1 MNFDK
6 LPQKSFIFLKKQL
19 VIHSTQKNQRGG
31 AALEYILVSSFAL
44 VLTLSA
50 LGFIGKAIKNKVA
63 EMEDKL
69 GSSLEIPFLDNNS
82 LKK

>member
-6 LPQKSFIFLKKQL
+6 LPQKGFIFLKKQL
-19 VIHSTQKNQRGG
+19 VIHSTQHNQKGG

-50 LGFIGKAIKNKVA
+50 LGFIGNAIKNKIS
-63 EMEDKL
+63 EMEEKL
-69 GSSLEIPFLDNNS
+69 GSSLEIPFLDNNP
-82 LKK
+82 LPK